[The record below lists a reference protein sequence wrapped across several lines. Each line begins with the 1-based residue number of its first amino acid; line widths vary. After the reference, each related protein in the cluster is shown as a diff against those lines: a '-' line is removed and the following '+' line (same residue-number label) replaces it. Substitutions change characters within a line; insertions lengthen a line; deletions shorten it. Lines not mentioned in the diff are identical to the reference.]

1 MVTHGEHLQNSPLK
15 DAKPP
20 REDLAGDVV
29 LRELEPLARYGKLR
43 IERVSYAEGRG
54 NLILTYPGK
63 TDRTVAFVGAHL
75 DVVPA
80 NPEEW
85 EKPPFEICVENDR
98 MYGSGVTDC
107 LGHVVVLF
115 VLVLNLC

>member
-1 MVTHGEHLQNSPLK
+1 MMVHGEHLQNSPLK

-29 LRELEPLARYGKLR
+29 LRELELLARYGKLR
-43 IERVSYAEGRG
+43 IERVSYVEGRG

-80 NPEEW
+80 NPSEW
-85 EKPPFEICVENDR
+85 QRPPFALQIEGER
-98 MYGSGVTDC
+98 LY
-107 LGHVVVLF
+107 
-115 VLVLNLC
+115 